1 VDDSFFVTRRAN
13 EFVSQAAQR
22 ALDQAAGVNMN
33 TWIVG
38 RVPIAHVAKL
48 PVHAADGT
56 VQTRGQKTFFLRGRI
71 MAGQADLKGNTLG
84 YTDFKWLTREEL
96 EKELSP
102 EYFRGVRNM
111 MSDR

>member
-1 VDDSFFVTRRAN
+1 
-13 EFVSQAAQR
+13 
-22 ALDQAAGVNMN
+22 MN

-38 RVPIAHVAKL
+38 RVPVAHV
-48 PVHAADGT
+48 VEAAA
-56 VQTRGQKTFFLRGRI
+56 KTFFLKSRI
-71 MAGQADLKGNTLG
+71 MAGQADLKGNSFG

-96 EKELSP
+96 EKELAP